1 MSVLE
6 EAGDLSRQNSELR
19 ERLAEAE
26 SVIKAIR
33 HGDIDAVVVSG
44 SDGDRVFTL
53 EGSDHPYRTLVESMN
68 EGAATLTEEGVVL
81 YSNPRLATLL
91 GTSPTNMA
99 GTHLRSCMPAADALQ
114 FEQLLRRCREGF
126 VSADLTLRSAAGE
139 SFPVQA
145 SLSPLVVR
153 GVRCCCAII
162 TDLSLAKHHA
172 ALADA
177 AEYVRQVNDRLREAD
192 RRKDE
197 FLATLAHELRNPLA
211 PIRAAAY
218 VLKKL
223 NAEDPRLVQARDM
236 IERQT
241 AHMTRLIDD
250 LLEMSRI
257 TQGKIELQRHTES
270 LASVVAGIAETAQS
284 VMSTREHEFIVKLP
298 DDPLLIVAD
307 RIRIAQAIFNVIENA
322 AKYTR
327 PGGRVVLRAS
337 RDDSHAVITVTDNGI
352 GISPNMV
359 ARIFD
364 MFVQADGGGR
374 RAQGGL
380 GIGLALSRKLIEMH
394 GGTIE
399 VASRGLGQGAE
410 FTIRLPLGEAQLPQ
424 GAAAEIDVSA
434 AASPRRVLIV
444 DDNVDAADS
453 LCALLTLS
461 GHTAKTVYRGADAL
475 QELPGFRPD
484 VILLDIGLPDVD
496 GYEVAR
502 RARAQCGEHCPTLVA
517 LSGWGQEEDK
527 EHALEAGIDV
537 HLTKPVDVATL
548 TRVLENT
555 SRLDSST

>member
-1 MSVLE
+1 MSAPEASRSLE
-6 EAGDLSRQNSELR
+6 QENAALR

-26 SVIKAIR
+26 SVIHAIR
-33 HGDIDAVVVSG
+33 HGDIDAVVVS
-44 SDGDRVFTL
+44 STEGDRVFTL
-53 EGSDHPYRTLVESMN
+53 EGTDHPYRTLVESMN
-68 EGAATLTEEGVVL
+68 EGATTLTDDGVIL

-91 GTSPTNMA
+91 GSSAATLPGARLA
-99 GTHLRSCMPAADALQ
+99 GWIAPADAAQ
-114 FEQLLRRCREGF
+114 FEQLLRRCQDGY
-126 VSADLTLRSAAGE
+126 VSEELTLQNAAGE
-139 SFPVQA
+139 IVPVQV
-145 SLSPLVVR
+145 SLSSLLVN
-153 GVRCCCAII
+153 GVRCCCAVV

-172 ALADA
+172 ALAEA

-223 NAEDPRLVQARDM
+223 DSDDPRLVHAREV

-250 LLEMSRI
+250 LLELSRI
-257 TQGKIELQRHTES
+257 TQGKIELQRDSES
-270 LASVVAGIAETAQS
+270 LTSVIASVAETVQPAMQA
-284 VMSTREHEFIVKLP
+284 REHQFIVRLP
-298 DDPLLIVAD
+298 EDPLPIVAD

-322 AKYTR
+322 AKYTG
-327 PGGRVVLRAS
+327 PGGHVEVRAS
-337 RDDSHAVITVTDNGI
+337 REGSHALITVQDNGI
-352 GISPNMV
+352 GIAPNMV
-359 ARIFD
+359 SRIFE
-364 MFVQADGGGR
+364 MFVQADDDGR

-394 GGTIE
+394 GGTIG
-399 VASRGLGQGAE
+399 VSSRGMGHGAE
-410 FTIRLPLGEAQLPQ
+410 FTIRLPLSEATLPQ
-424 GAAAEIDVSA
+424 AATLAPDESPAI
-434 AASPRRVLIV
+434 SPRRVLIV

-475 QELPGFRPD
+475 LALPGFKPD
-484 VILLDIGLPDVD
+484 VVLLDIGLPDVD

-502 RARAQCGEHCPTLVA
+502 RARAQCGMRCPTLVA

-537 HLTKPVDVATL
+537 HLTKPVDADTL
-548 TRVLENT
+548 SRVLENS
-555 SRLDSST
+555 SRLARD